1 MTSSLPRRFR
11 STSIFWPS
19 AAAVALLSACV
30 SAPQVA
36 GPSDN
41 EVQDAARDR
50 VTQPL
55 PPRPAPMPQPSAS
68 VLPPPVVPAPA
79 RVLQADPILAARI
92 AALGRAF
99 HGTVGIAVRDVHE
112 GWSASHNGFAPMPQ
126 QSVSKLWV
134 AIALMDA
141 VDKGRVRLTDPVT
154 VTPSDFTVFHQ
165 PIRGALRGG
174 VFRTTIGDLLYRAM
188 TQSDNTANDILL
200 WKAGGPAAVRA
211 VLARA
216 DVQGVRFGPGERLLQ
231 AGTAGLTWQ
240 PRYSVGNAFY
250 AARGSLPA
258 SVRNTA
264 FQRYLADPVDG
275 ATAEGIADGLA
286 KLKRG
291 QLISQESAQR
301 LLTLMYASKTGP
313 NRMKSGGA
321 PGWLIAHKT
330 GTGQVL
336 NGVQAGYNDVG
347 LVTAPDGSSYAVAIL
362 IGRTSVGLPTRM
374 RLMGDVVRAVV
385 EHEARSSY
393 AGFGSR

>member
-1 MTSSLPRRFR
+1 MTHLLCRTARSLSRFGA
-11 STSIFWPS
+11 S
-19 AAAVALLSACV
+19 AAIFALLAGCV
-30 SAPQVA
+30 GAPRA
-36 GPSDN
+36 AAPSDR
-41 EVQDAARDR
+41 EVQQAARDR

-55 PPRPAPMPQPSAS
+55 PPRPAPMPQPPAS
-68 VLPPPVVPAPA
+68 VMPPAYVPPPPRIA
-79 RVLQADPILAARI
+79 QADTVLAARI

-99 HGTVGIAVRDVHE
+99 PGDVGIAVRDVHE
-112 GWSASHNGFAPMPQ
+112 GWVASHNGRALMPQ

-134 AIALMDA
+134 AIALLDA

-165 PIRGALRGG
+165 PIRTALRGG
-174 VFRTTIGDLLYRAM
+174 AFRTTLGDLLYRAM

-216 DVQGVRFGPGERLLQ
+216 DVRDVRFGPGERLLQ
-231 AGTAGLTWQ
+231 SGIAGVTWQ
-240 PRYSVGNAFY
+240 PGYSVGNSFY
-250 AARGSLPA
+250 AARGTVPA
-258 SVRNTA
+258 SVRQSA
-264 FQRYLADPVDG
+264 FQRYLEDPVDG
-275 ATAEGIADGLA
+275 ASAEGIADGLA

-291 QLISQESAQR
+291 QLISRESAQR
-301 LLTLMYASKTGP
+301 LLTVMYASKTGP
-313 NRMKSGGA
+313 NRMKSGAA

-347 LVTAPDGSSYAVAIL
+347 LVTAPDGSTYAVAVM
-362 IGRTSVGLPTRM
+362 IGRTGVGLPTRM

-385 EHEARSSY
+385 DYEARSQFGAY
-393 AGFGSR
+393 GSR

>member
-1 MTSSLPRRFR
+1 MITPPPRRLR
-11 STSIFWPS
+11 PASRPLL
-19 AAAVALLSACV
+19 AAGAATLALCACV
-30 SAPQVA
+30 SPPRVA
-36 GPSDN
+36 ASGDRD
-41 EVQDAARDR
+41 VQEAARTR

-55 PPRPAPMPQPSAS
+55 PPRPVPMKRPSAA
-68 VLPPPVVPAPA
+68 VVPPAFVPAPPRA
-79 RVLQADPILAARI
+79 AAADPVLAARI

-99 HGTVGIAVRDVHE
+99 PGDVGIAVRDVHE
-112 GWSASHNGFAPMPQ
+112 GWSASHNGHALMPQ

-134 AIALMDA
+134 AIALLDA
-141 VDKGRVRLTDPVT
+141 VDKGRVRLSDPVT

-165 PIRGALRGG
+165 PIRAALRDGQ
-174 VFRTTIGDLLYRAM
+174 FRTTVGDLLYRAM

-231 AGTAGLTWQ
+231 SGTAGLTWQ
-240 PRYSVGNAFY
+240 PGYSVGNAFY
-250 AARGSLPA
+250 AARSALPA
-258 SVRNTA
+258 SVRQSA

-275 ATAEGIADGLA
+275 ASAEGIADGLA

-291 QLISQESAQR
+291 QLISQELAQR
-301 LLTLMYASKTGP
+301 LLTVMYASKTGP
-313 NRMKSGGA
+313 GRMKSGSA

-347 LVTAPDGSSYAVAIL
+347 LVTAPDGSTYAVAIM
-362 IGRTSVGLPTRM
+362 IGRTGVGLPTRM

-385 EHEARSSY
+385 DYEARSSS
-393 AGFGSR
+393 GG